1 LAFLCGL
8 PHLNAITIK
17 SKYPVPVIDEFLDEL
32 ANASWFSCLDLRAGF
47 HQIRLK
53 PGEEFKTAFQTHFG
67 QFEFRV
73 MAFGLTGAPGFF
85 QDAMN
90 TTLQP
95 VLRVF
100 VLVFFD
106 DILIYSKTYA
116 EHIQHIKT
124 VFELLQ
130 KDHWKVKLSK
140 CKFAQRK
147 ISYLGFV
154 ISEQGVATDPGK
166 VSAIVQWTTPTC
178 AKELRSFLGLAGYYR
193 KFVMGFGMI
202 SKLLTELLKKNTVF
216 VWTPMHELSFSAL
229 KKAMSSAVLVVPNFS
244 KPFYIE
250 TDACGTG
257 VGAVLMQDGHPLDYI
272 SKALGPKSQGLS
284 TYEKEYLAILLA
296 QQWRA
301 YLQHSEFT
309 IFTDQK
315 SLTQLTEQR
324 LHTQWQQKVFTKQ
337 MGLQYRVV
345 YKWGLDNRVADALS
359 RKSSHDMVCAAVS
372 SASLQHGYKRWCW
385 L

>member
-1 LAFLCGL
+1 
-8 PHLNAITIK
+8 
-17 SKYPVPVIDEFLDEL
+17 
-32 ANASWFSCLDLRAGF
+32 
-47 HQIRLK
+47 
-53 PGEEFKTAFQTHFG
+53 
-67 QFEFRV
+67 
-73 MAFGLTGAPGFF
+73 
-85 QDAMN
+85 
-90 TTLQP
+90 
-95 VLRVF
+95 
-100 VLVFFD
+100 
-106 DILIYSKTYA
+106 
-116 EHIQHIKT
+116 

-166 VSAIVQWTTPTC
+166 VSAIVQWTTPSC

-345 YKWGLDNRVADALS
+345 YKWGIDNRVADALS